1 MQNTRAVS
9 RRYLLWLAAG
19 TSVLALAMAVL
30 LVFEW
35 MQKLDI
41 LQNKGLQKDS
51 IVSLVFQFD
60 REFSTFRQTL
70 DAATASNKSP
80 DFDDI
85 SLRFDLLQSR
95 MLLLEDNPS
104 LAMFSRRD
112 EYLSTFPKVKALIKR
127 TETVLQKQPL
137 KKEDLA
143 VLLGSYTRLQVDVRT
158 LSMAANSQVQKL
170 MEQQFDTMLVQSELI
185 VGLTVAQ
192 LVFLLLAAAGLAWRH
207 MRQTAEQ
214 EQIELELENRVL
226 ERTNDLQNSNRAL
239 ENAMSDLRAAQSQ
252 LVLAEKMATLG
263 QLVTNIAHEINTPIG
278 AVKSSGQTI
287 ADSVQYLI
295 AQLPEV
301 LQSMDAAMQQLFVR
315 LLGHLHQSDQEISLR
330 EERAITRSVMRELEQ
345 AGVEGAAY
353 KARVLVQLRA
363 HCNVQQFLP
372 LVQHSQSHAI
382 LDAAN
387 GIATVAHSADNIN
400 SAVERV
406 SKVVFAL
413 KSYSRSEQV
422 GVRMDVQLKEGI
434 ETILTIYQNHFKNDL
449 TLVRQYEEQ
458 PMVYCYPD
466 EMNQVWTNLIL
477 NAMQAMKYQG
487 TLTIALRTH
496 EQYAVVTVSDTGSG
510 IPVEIR
516 DKIFDAFFTTKTSG
530 EGSGLG
536 LDIARR
542 VVEKHNGRIEF
553 WTEVGVGTSFT
564 VYLPL
569 DARRIPAPSQI

>member
-207 MRQTAEQ
+207 MRQTEEQ

-510 IPVEIR
+510 IPEEIR

>member
-207 MRQTAEQ
+207 MRQTEEQ

-315 LLGHLHQSDQEISLR
+315 LLGQLHQSDQEISLR

-387 GIATVAHSADNIN
+387 GIATVAHSAGNIN

-510 IPVEIR
+510 IPEEIR

>member
-510 IPVEIR
+510 IPEEIR